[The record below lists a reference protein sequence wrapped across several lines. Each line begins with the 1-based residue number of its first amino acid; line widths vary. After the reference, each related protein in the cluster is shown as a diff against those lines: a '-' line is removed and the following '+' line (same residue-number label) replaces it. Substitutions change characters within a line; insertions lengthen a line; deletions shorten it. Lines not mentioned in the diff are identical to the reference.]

1 MRHSDR
7 FIGRVYRQGS
17 TFAEVE
23 VLIPQVVV
31 NVGGELWSW
40 DEARYS
46 IIEHKKT
53 LSDAAADGY
62 VPTAENV
69 SRNEFAKK
77 AMDALKLM
85 VSRVGV
91 ELPES
96 VSATVQ
102 DES

>member
-1 MRHSDR
+1 
-7 FIGRVYRQGS
+7 VYRQGS

-31 NVGGELWSW
+31 SLSGERWSW

-46 IIEHKKT
+46 VIEHKKT

-69 SRNEFAKK
+69 SRHEFAKK
-77 AMDALKLM
+77 AMEALRLM
-85 VSRVGV
+85 ISRVGAK
-91 ELPES
+91 LPER
-96 VSATVQ
+96 VLAATQ
-102 DES
+102 GKG